1 MKKHF
6 ALLILCFAAVCGEAS
21 AQQHVDKNNQELV
34 RLQQQSETRV
44 KKQQKQLSP
53 YDANSKGIALNP
65 MLPDCRD
72 VSKFKAIDQCT
83 LRISYAFNAQD
94 IRDPRAYDDWQ
105 RLEIGNKY
113 VKYYGFYVYEAD
125 SVATAELKAMN
136 RITHSNMPF
145 PDEGVAMSQIN
156 GKHQGWSRNL
166 FSEIFKDLTKNEL
179 TEYCRMPEAL
189 RSYDSYYTE
198 PTPKQNWQISNETQT
213 IVGYQCQKAT
223 CSFRGRNYTAWF
235 TVDIPL
241 SYGPWKFCGL
251 PGLILK
257 VQDDTKEYVFECVGI
272 EQQKRPIILLD
283 NYKTYRKTTRT
294 ELDKTLKRICEN
306 YYQITGM
313 TNVVNKLLRPYNPM
327 EMK

>member
-1 MKKHF
+1 MKRKLFTIATLF
-6 ALLILCFAAVCGEAS
+6 ATLTFG
-21 AQQHVDKNNQELV
+21 AQNVDMNNQGLA
-34 RLQQQSETRV
+34 RLQQQAEARV
-44 KKQQKQLSP
+44 KNQQKQLSP
-53 YDANSKGIALNP
+53 YDANSRGIALNP

-72 VSKFKAIDQCT
+72 VSKYKTIDQGT
-83 LRISYAFNAQD
+83 LRISYAFNA
-94 IRDPRAYDDWQ
+94 RNVADPKTYDDLQ
-105 RLEIGNKY
+105 RLEIGNKF

-125 SVATAELKAMN
+125 SVATAELQAMN

-156 GKHQGWSRNL
+156 GKHQGWSRSL

-189 RSYDSYYTE
+189 RSYDCYYTE
-198 PTPKQNWQISNETQT
+198 PTPKQNWQIGNETKT
-213 IVGYQCQKAT
+213 IVGYQCQKAM

-235 TVDIPL
+235 AVDIPL

-257 VQDDTKEYVFECVGI
+257 VQDDAKEYVFECVGI
-272 EQQKRPIILLD
+272 EQKKHPIILLD

-313 TNVVNKLLRPYNPM
+313 TNVVNKLLRPYKPM
-327 EMK
+327 ERFD

>member
-1 MKKHF
+1 MKRKLFIIASLF
-6 ALLILCFAAVCGEAS
+6 AMTAG
-21 AQQHVDKNNQELV
+21 AQNVDTNNPELV
-34 RLQQQSETRV
+34 RLQKEAEARV
-44 KKQQKQLSP
+44 KNQQMQLSP
-53 YDANSKGIALNP
+53 YDANSRGKALNP

-72 VSKFKAIDQCT
+72 VSKFKTIDQGT

-94 IRDPRAYDDWQ
+94 IKDPKTYDDLQ
-105 RLEIGNKY
+105 RLEIGNKF

-125 SVATAELKAMN
+125 SIATAELQAMN

-156 GKHQGWSRNL
+156 GKHQGWSRSL

-189 RSYDSYYTE
+189 KSYDSYYTE
-198 PTPKQNWQISNETQT
+198 PTPKQNWQIGNETKT

-235 TVDIPL
+235 AVDIPL

-257 VQDDTKEYVFECVGI
+257 VQEDAKEYVFECVGI

-313 TNVVNKLLRPYNPM
+313 TNVINKLLRPYKPM
-327 EMK
+327 ELK

>member
-1 MKKHF
+1 MKRKLFTIATLF
-6 ALLILCFAAVCGEAS
+6 ATLTSG
-21 AQQHVDKNNQELV
+21 AQNVDMNNQESV
-34 RLQQQSETRV
+34 RLQQQAEARV
-44 KKQQKQLSP
+44 KNQQKQLSP
-53 YDANSKGIALNP
+53 YDANSRGIALTP

-72 VSKFKAIDQCT
+72 VSKFKTIDQASV
-83 LRISYAFNAQD
+83 RISYAFNA
-94 IRDPRAYDDWQ
+94 RNVADPKTYDDLQ
-105 RLEIGNKY
+105 RLEIGNKF

-125 SVATAELKAMN
+125 SVATAELQAMN

-156 GKHQGWSRNL
+156 GKHQGWSRSL

-189 RSYDSYYTE
+189 RSYDCYYTE
-198 PTPKQNWQISNETQT
+198 PTPKQNWQIGNETKT

-235 TVDIPL
+235 AVDIPL

-257 VQDDTKEYVFECVGI
+257 VQDDANEYVFECVGI

-313 TNVVNKLLRPYNPM
+313 TNVVNKLLRPYKPM
-327 EMK
+327 ERFD

>member
-1 MKKHF
+1 M
-6 ALLILCFAAVCGEAS
+6 
-21 AQQHVDKNNQELV
+21 NNQESV
-34 RLQQQSETRV
+34 RLQQQAEARV
-44 KKQQKQLSP
+44 KNQQKQLSP
-53 YDANSKGIALNP
+53 YDANSRGIALNP

-72 VSKFKAIDQCT
+72 VSKFKTIDQASV
-83 LRISYAFNAQD
+83 RISYAFNA
-94 IRDPRAYDDWQ
+94 RNVADPKTYDDLQ
-105 RLEIGNKY
+105 RLEIGNKF

-125 SVATAELKAMN
+125 SVATAELQAMN

-156 GKHQGWSRNL
+156 GKHQGWSRSL

-189 RSYDSYYTE
+189 RSYDCYYTE
-198 PTPKQNWQISNETQT
+198 PTPKQNWQIGNETKT

-235 TVDIPL
+235 AVDIPL

-257 VQDDTKEYVFECVGI
+257 VQDDANEYVFECVGI

-313 TNVVNKLLRPYNPM
+313 TNVVNKLLRPYKPM
-327 EMK
+327 ERFD

>member
-1 MKKHF
+1 MKRKLFTIATLF
-6 ALLILCFAAVCGEAS
+6 ATLTFG
-21 AQQHVDKNNQELV
+21 AQNVDMNNQGLA
-34 RLQQQSETRV
+34 RLQQQAEARV
-44 KKQQKQLSP
+44 KNQQKQLSP
-53 YDANSKGIALNP
+53 YDANSRGIALNP

-72 VSKFKAIDQCT
+72 VSKYKTIDQGT
-83 LRISYAFNAQD
+83 LRISYAFNA
-94 IRDPRAYDDWQ
+94 RNVADPKTYDDLQ
-105 RLEIGNKY
+105 RLEIGNKF

-125 SVATAELKAMN
+125 SVATAELQAMN

-156 GKHQGWSRNL
+156 GKHQGWSRSL

-189 RSYDSYYTE
+189 RSYDCYYTE
-198 PTPKQNWQISNETQT
+198 PTPKQNWQIGNETKT
-213 IVGYQCQKAT
+213 IVGYQCQKAM

-235 TVDIPL
+235 AVDIPL

-257 VQDDTKEYVFECVGI
+257 VQDDANEYVFECVGI
-272 EQQKRPIILLD
+272 EQHKRPIILLD

-313 TNVVNKLLRPYNPM
+313 TNVVNKLLRPYKPM
-327 EMK
+327 ERFD

>member
-1 MKKHF
+1 MKRKLFTIATLF
-6 ALLILCFAAVCGEAS
+6 ATLTFG
-21 AQQHVDKNNQELV
+21 AQNVDMNNQGLA
-34 RLQQQSETRV
+34 RLQQQAEARV
-44 KKQQKQLSP
+44 KNQQKQLSP
-53 YDANSKGIALNP
+53 YDANSRGIALNP

-72 VSKFKAIDQCT
+72 VSKYKTIDQGT
-83 LRISYAFNAQD
+83 LRISYAFNA
-94 IRDPRAYDDWQ
+94 RNVADPKTYDDLQ
-105 RLEIGNKY
+105 RLEIGNKF

-125 SVATAELKAMN
+125 SVATADLQAMN

-156 GKHQGWSRNL
+156 GKHQGWSRSL

-189 RSYDSYYTE
+189 RSYDCYYTE
-198 PTPKQNWQISNETQT
+198 PTPKQNWQIGNETKT
-213 IVGYQCQKAT
+213 IVGYQCQKAM

-235 TVDIPL
+235 AVDIPL

-257 VQDDTKEYVFECVGI
+257 VQDDANEYVFECVGI

-313 TNVVNKLLRPYNPM
+313 TNVVNKLLRPYKPM
-327 EMK
+327 ERFD

>member
-1 MKKHF
+1 MNKKTIITI
-6 ALLILCFAAVCGEAS
+6 ILTLVAMTAG
-21 AQQHVDKNNQELV
+21 AQNVDTNNSELV
-34 RLQQQSETRV
+34 RLQQQAEARA
-44 KKQQKQLSP
+44 KNQQKQLSP
-53 YDANSKGIALNP
+53 YDANSRGIALNP

-72 VSKFKAIDQCT
+72 VSKFKTIDQASV
-83 LRISYAFNAQD
+83 RISYAFNA
-94 IRDPRAYDDWQ
+94 RNVADPKTYDDLQ

-125 SVATAELKAMN
+125 SVATAELQAMN
-136 RITHSNMPF
+136 RISHSNMPF
-145 PDEGVAMSQIN
+145 PDDGVAMSQIN
-156 GKHQGWSRNL
+156 GKHQGWSRSL
-166 FSEIFKDLTKNEL
+166 FSEILKDLTKNEL

-189 RSYDSYYTE
+189 RSYDSYYME
-198 PTPKQNWQISNETQT
+198 PTPKQNWQIGNETKT

-235 TVDIPL
+235 AVDIPL

-257 VQDDTKEYVFECVGI
+257 VQDDAKEYVFECVGI

-313 TNVVNKLLRPYNPM
+313 TNVINKLLCPYKPM
-327 EMK
+327 ELK

>member
-1 MKKHF
+1 MKRKLFIIASLF
-6 ALLILCFAAVCGEAS
+6 AMTAG
-21 AQQHVDKNNQELV
+21 AQNVDTNNPELV
-34 RLQQQSETRV
+34 RLQKEAEARV
-44 KKQQKQLSP
+44 KNQQMQLSP
-53 YDANSKGIALNP
+53 YDANSRGKALNP

-72 VSKFKAIDQCT
+72 VSKFKTIDQGT
-83 LRISYAFNAQD
+83 LRISYAFNAQN
-94 IRDPRAYDDWQ
+94 IKDPKTYDDLQ
-105 RLEIGNKY
+105 RLEIGNKF

-125 SVATAELKAMN
+125 SVATAELQAMN

-156 GKHQGWSRNL
+156 GKHQGWSRSL

-189 RSYDSYYTE
+189 RNYDCYYTE
-198 PTPKQNWQISNETQT
+198 PTPKQNWQIGNETKT

-235 TVDIPL
+235 AVDIPL

-257 VQDDTKEYVFECVGI
+257 VQEDAKEYVFECVGI

-313 TNVVNKLLRPYNPM
+313 TNVINKLLRPYKPM
-327 EMK
+327 ELK

>member
-1 MKKHF
+1 MKRKLFTIATLF
-6 ALLILCFAAVCGEAS
+6 ATLTFG
-21 AQQHVDKNNQELV
+21 AQNVDMNNQGLA
-34 RLQQQSETRV
+34 RLQQQAEARV
-44 KKQQKQLSP
+44 KNQQKQLSP
-53 YDANSKGIALNP
+53 YDANSRGIALNP

-72 VSKFKAIDQCT
+72 VSKYKTIDQGT
-83 LRISYAFNAQD
+83 LRISYAFNA
-94 IRDPRAYDDWQ
+94 RNVADPKTYDDLQ
-105 RLEIGNKY
+105 RLEIGNKF

-125 SVATAELKAMN
+125 SVATAELQAMN

-156 GKHQGWSRNL
+156 GKHQGWSRSL

-189 RSYDSYYTE
+189 RSYDCYYTE
-198 PTPKQNWQISNETQT
+198 PTPKQNWQIGNETKT
-213 IVGYQCQKAT
+213 IVGYQCQKAM

-235 TVDIPL
+235 AVDIPL

-257 VQDDTKEYVFECVGI
+257 VQDDANEYVFECVGI

-313 TNVVNKLLRPYNPM
+313 TNVVNKLLRPYKPM
-327 EMK
+327 ERFD

>member
-1 MKKHF
+1 MKRKLFTIATLF
-6 ALLILCFAAVCGEAS
+6 ATLTSG
-21 AQQHVDKNNQELV
+21 AQNVDMNNQESV
-34 RLQQQSETRV
+34 RLQQQAEARV
-44 KKQQKQLSP
+44 KNQQKQLSP
-53 YDANSKGIALNP
+53 YDANSRGIALTP

-72 VSKFKAIDQCT
+72 VSKFKTIDQASV
-83 LRISYAFNAQD
+83 RISYAFNA
-94 IRDPRAYDDWQ
+94 RNVADPKTYDDLQ
-105 RLEIGNKY
+105 RLEIGNKF

-125 SVATAELKAMN
+125 SVATAELQAMN

-156 GKHQGWSRNL
+156 GKHQGWSRSL

-189 RSYDSYYTE
+189 RSYDCYYTE
-198 PTPKQNWQISNETQT
+198 PTPKQNWQIGNETKT
-213 IVGYQCQKAT
+213 IVGYQCQKAM

-235 TVDIPL
+235 AVDIPL

-257 VQDDTKEYVFECVGI
+257 VQDDANEYVFECVGI

-313 TNVVNKLLRPYNPM
+313 TNVVNKLLRPYKPM
-327 EMK
+327 ERFD

>member
-1 MKKHF
+1 MKRKLFTIATLF
-6 ALLILCFAAVCGEAS
+6 ATLTFG
-21 AQQHVDKNNQELV
+21 AQNVDMNNQGLA
-34 RLQQQSETRV
+34 RLQQQAEARV
-44 KKQQKQLSP
+44 KNQQKQLSP
-53 YDANSKGIALNP
+53 YDANSRGIALNP

-72 VSKFKAIDQCT
+72 VSKYKTIDQGT
-83 LRISYAFNAQD
+83 LRISYAFNA
-94 IRDPRAYDDWQ
+94 RNVADPKTYDDLQ
-105 RLEIGNKY
+105 RLEIGNKF

-125 SVATAELKAMN
+125 SVATAELQAMN

-156 GKHQGWSRNL
+156 GKHQGWSRSL

-189 RSYDSYYTE
+189 RSYDCYYTE
-198 PTPKQNWQISNETQT
+198 PTPKQNWQIGNETKT

-235 TVDIPL
+235 AVDIPL

-257 VQDDTKEYVFECVGI
+257 VQDDANEYVFECVGI

-313 TNVVNKLLRPYNPM
+313 TNVVNKLLRPYKPM
-327 EMK
+327 ERFD

>member
-1 MKKHF
+1 MKRKLFIIASLF
-6 ALLILCFAAVCGEAS
+6 AMTAG
-21 AQQHVDKNNQELV
+21 AQNVDTNNPELV
-34 RLQQQSETRV
+34 RLRKEAEARV
-44 KKQQKQLSP
+44 KNQQMQLSP
-53 YDANSKGIALNP
+53 YDANSRGKALNP

-72 VSKFKAIDQCT
+72 VSKFKTIDQGT
-83 LRISYAFNAQD
+83 LRISYAFNAQN
-94 IRDPRAYDDWQ
+94 IKDPKTYDDLQ
-105 RLEIGNKY
+105 RLEIGNKF

-125 SVATAELKAMN
+125 SVATAELQAMN

-166 FSEIFKDLTKNEL
+166 FSEILKDLTKNEL

-189 RSYDSYYTE
+189 RSYDCYYTE
-198 PTPKQNWQISNETQT
+198 PTPKQNWQIGNETKT

-235 TVDIPL
+235 AVDIPL

-257 VQDDTKEYVFECVGI
+257 VQDDAKEYVFECVGI
-272 EQQKRPIILLD
+272 EQQKCPIILLD

-313 TNVVNKLLRPYNPM
+313 TNVVNKLLRPYKPM
-327 EMK
+327 ELK